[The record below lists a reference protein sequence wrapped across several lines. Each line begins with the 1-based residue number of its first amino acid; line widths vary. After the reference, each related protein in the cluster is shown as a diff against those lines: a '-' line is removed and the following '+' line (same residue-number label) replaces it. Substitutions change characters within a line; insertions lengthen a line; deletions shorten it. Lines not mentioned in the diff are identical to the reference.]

1 MDRGRPQ
8 WIYASLISIL
18 IHLLFVPVILQ
29 FETAAPPIPSKFQVT
44 LIADKPAYPTLNKV
58 LIQKPANLPKKEKGP
73 TLPSPT
79 RNVSITKD
87 EPSFKNPSHDLSING
102 VSDDM
107 MPTEQNAIQSTGESS
122 GQSLRVEDVSGQ
134 EGQSGGSVNGTP
146 EGTDSVIYTPL
157 IHVTQMPVLKTRVVP
172 IYPEEAKQKEREGK
186 VILDVSLSQTG
197 EVIHIVVVKP
207 AGFGFDEAAIVAIK
221 QSDFDPAFVGD
232 QPVSV
237 IIRVPI
243 QFRFRD

>member
-1 MDRGRPQ
+1 MIKQ
-8 WIYASLISIL
+8 WRVAGTFSIL
-18 IHLLFVPVILQ
+18 IHLFFVPVILR
-29 FETAAPPIPSKFQVT
+29 FETAVPPLPSKFQVT
-44 LIADKPAYPTLNKV
+44 LIDDKPAYPTLNKV
-58 LIQKPANLPKKEKGP
+58 LIQQPRTLSNKEKEP
-73 TLPSPT
+73 TLPAPT
-79 RNVSITKD
+79 KNVSIIK
-87 EPSFKNPSHDLSING
+87 EAPSFENPAPDLSLNG
-102 VSDDM
+102 VSDAM
-107 MPTEQNAIQSTGESS
+107 MPTEQNAILPTGESS
-122 GQSLRVEDVSGQ
+122 GQSLRVEAVRGQ
-134 EGQSGGSVNGTP
+134 EGQSGGSVHGTP

-207 AGFGFDEAAIVAIK
+207 AGFGFDEAAIAAIK
-221 QSDFDPAFVGD
+221 QSHFDPAFVRD
-232 QPVSV
+232 QPVAV